1 MGGILKRSLGMA
13 SLALAMPKGFAFEP
27 ATPILRIVF

>member
-13 SLALAMPKGFAFEP
+13 SLSPAMPKGFAFEP
-27 ATPILRIVF
+27 ATLMSRAMF